1 MNGTTW
7 PWSYGSLIY
16 NYLCN
21 QCLPPL
27 MLWIRISVR
36 ARCTTLCDK
45 ICQWLVT
52 GRWFSA
58 GPLVSSTNKTDRH
71 DISEILLKVELN
83 TIILTPLKYL
93 FLCVSWI
100 VLYTCE
106 WMQIK
111 ICLLYYTAFLN
122 NAIQQLIYIY
132 VVPSIKK
139 TKFWILYFYVHN
151 AHLW

>member
-36 ARCTTLCDK
+36 VRCTTLCDK

-58 GPLVSSTNKTDRH
+58 GPLVSSTNKTDCH

-132 VVPSIKK
+132 ICCS
-139 TKFWILYFYVHN
+139 FY
-151 AHLW
+151 